1 MLAVPLNIEQPPR
14 NPPNSTPRNTR
25 VRDKPIINLNN
36 EVLLS
41 QSCKIVPWTLVYR
54 LSSHK
59 SPTAQWKNIWTSN
72 YSVEGHMCL
81 RVQLL
86 FEIFHCYSESHPRF
100 LSHNLLKKP
109 FQPPT
114 PLPCFNFL
122 ASFKMDFSQ
131 LSAEDTHI
139 WGRGGGG
146 GRVGGCLG
154 GRVRIKMKWPL
165 EERKFFSESTF
176 SKWNNAFCLMFCP
189 PRLAW

>member
-1 MLAVPLNIEQPPR
+1 MPLNIEQPPR

-41 QSCKIVPWTLVYR
+41 QSCKIVPWTLVYG

-100 LSHNLLKKP
+100 LPRNSISTFWKNLSNPPPHSPVSIFWPLLKWISP
-109 FQPPT
+109 SY
-114 PLPCFNFL
+114 LPRTL
-122 ASFKMDFSQ
+122 IYG
-131 LSAEDTHI
+131 EGGVEGEWVGV
-139 WGRGGGG
+139 WG
-146 GRVGGCLG
+146 VGY
-154 GRVRIKMKWPL
+154 
-165 EERKFFSESTF
+165 E
-176 SKWNNAFCLMFCP
+176 
-189 PRLAW
+189 

>member
-1 MLAVPLNIEQPPR
+1 MPLNIEQPPR

-41 QSCKIVPWTLVYR
+41 QSCKIVPWTLVYG
-54 LSSHK
+54 LGSHK

-139 WGRGGGG
+139 WGRGGG
-146 GRVGGCLG
+146 RVGGCLG
-154 GRVRIKMKWPL
+154 GRGTNKNEMTLGRTQILLWVNILKVEW
-165 EERKFFSESTF
+165 
-176 SKWNNAFCLMFCP
+176 CLLSNVLSP
-189 PRLAW
+189 